1 MRASFMYPVIA
12 GTLTVAAFWSLH
24 TAGLVALA
32 DWRVMLIAVCYGFL
46 LSRLGPLLT
55 ALAVRRRRRMLKP
68 PVLPLSDA
76 PFGDT
81 SGKVVSIRDARREAA
96 ATQAVPY
103 GPWAQNVLP
112 MVLPREARRR
122 VR

>member
-1 MRASFMYPVIA
+1 MRASFMYPVVA

-24 TAGLVALA
+24 AAGIVALA

-81 SGKVVSIRDARREAA
+81 SGKVVSIRDARREPAEPH
-96 ATQAVPY
+96 AVPY

-112 MVLPREARRR
+112 LGRARERGGR
-122 VR
+122 VK

>member
-1 MRASFMYPVIA
+1 MRASIMYPVLA
-12 GTLTVAAFWSLH
+12 GTLTIAAFWLLRA
-24 TAGLVALA
+24 AGIVALA
-32 DWRVMLIAVCYGFL
+32 DWRVMLIAGCYGYL

-55 ALAVRRRRRMLKP
+55 ALKVRRRRRMLKP

-81 SGKVVSIRDARREAA
+81 TGKVASILDARREPVEPH
-96 ATQAVPY
+96 TVPY

-112 MVLPREARRR
+112 LERARGRGGWTK
-122 VR
+122 